1 MNNIQTIKVFILCT
15 CVQLLFFSCKNSN
28 VINLEAAIDEYLYL
42 EKQAPLNNHN
52 LEQLKSKFEKI
63 EEQNLNEEGQI
74 SRLYYLSEI
83 ALIQGKPK
91 EAYEFISKAYMKNH
105 SDSIYQLKEKIN
117 TININNA
124 MNKIDSTNTNI
135 VWFNDENN
143 KFLMFDF
150 SKKNYTNN
158 KQQTDTES
166 DLNINEIMSKGRE
179 EVQSLYNNKKYDI
192 AINKAQMLIMIVKE
206 LNNNQILNIE
216 LAQLY
221 QDLSI
226 LYAKQNLLEMAKETI
241 KKAIELNPSNKNKE
255 IQNLLK

>member
-1 MNNIQTIKVFILCT
+1 
-15 CVQLLFFSCKNSN
+15 
-28 VINLEAAIDEYLYL
+28 
-42 EKQAPLNNHN
+42 
-52 LEQLKSKFEKI
+52 
-63 EEQNLNEEGQI
+63 
-74 SRLYYLSEI
+74 
-83 ALIQGKPK
+83 
-91 EAYEFISKAYMKNH
+91 MKNH

-166 DLNINEIMSKGRE
+166 NFNINEIMSKGRE

>member
-1 MNNIQTIKVFILCT
+1 
-15 CVQLLFFSCKNSN
+15 
-28 VINLEAAIDEYLYL
+28 
-42 EKQAPLNNHN
+42 
-52 LEQLKSKFEKI
+52 
-63 EEQNLNEEGQI
+63 
-74 SRLYYLSEI
+74 
-83 ALIQGKPK
+83 
-91 EAYEFISKAYMKNH
+91 
-105 SDSIYQLKEKIN
+105 
-117 TININNA
+117 
-124 MNKIDSTNTNI
+124 
-135 VWFNDENN
+135 
-143 KFLMFDF
+143 
-150 SKKNYTNN
+150 
-158 KQQTDTES
+158 
-166 DLNINEIMSKGRE
+166 MSKGRE